1 MAKPK
6 ASAESPSKK
15 PAKNTDAPP
24 EVFGSEAA
32 YTRFLPTAKA
42 LEAARVIPMRADA
55 SLAYHN
61 VAAGCDEVLKYEAHI
76 KAHLPKVDISEL
88 QSLPDLALA
97 VAFASL
103 KANSESGASDT
114 RALLVEA
121 HTLRRGLLKS
131 ADAAAEAGI
140 FTEQQVSKVKKGRGP
155 IDAAG
160 DCVALASMFTKQA
173 AALKGK
179 TAVTAQ
185 QVARAAELGTEL
197 LRRLKPKGTR
207 RKADAGTVSGA
218 DARDRL
224 WSLLAQR
231 HERLWAVGAYIFGH
245 AVDERVPGLLS
256 RVRRKAKKKPAEE

>member
-6 ASAESPSKK
+6 PSAESPPKK
-15 PAKNTDAPP
+15 PAKTEDAPP

-32 YTRFLPTAKA
+32 YTLFFPAAKE
-42 LEAARVIPMRADA
+42 LEVAQVIPMRADA

-76 KAHLPKVDISEL
+76 KAHLPKVNITDL
-88 QSLPDLALA
+88 RSLPNLSLA

-103 KANSESGASDT
+103 KANSERGASDT
-114 RALLVEA
+114 RPLLVEA
-121 HTLRRGLLKS
+121 HSLRRVLLKS

-140 FTEQQVSKVKKGRGP
+140 FTHKQVARVKKGRGS
-155 IDAAG
+155 IDTAG
-160 DCVALASMFTKQA
+160 DCVALASMFTKGA

-179 TAVTAQ
+179 TAVTTE
-185 QVARAAELGTEL
+185 QVMRAAELGTEL

-207 RKADAGTVSGA
+207 RRADAGTVSA
-218 DARDRL
+218 TEARDRL
-224 WSLLAQR
+224 WTLLAQR

-256 RVRRKAKKKPAEE
+256 RMRRKAKKKPPEE